1 MAKGRAPD
9 RGVECSE
16 NNSKRSL
23 TRTDFENEEAKSPGE
38 ADWALRKGALT
49 ARATVENVL

>member
-1 MAKGRAPD
+1 MVKGRAPD

-49 ARATVENVL
+49 ARVTVENVL